1 MSVPAWHEEPIAK
14 EHDRSGFDCG
24 DADMNAFLARYA
36 RQSHEQNATKTYCA
50 IELARPGR
58 ILGFYSIAP
67 SAVAH
72 AAVPARMTK
81 GLARHDVPGF
91 LLARIATARSVAGQG
106 LGGQLLVAAARR
118 CLRLV
123 AEGGGILL
131 IIDAKTEHAA
141 DWYASFGAERLQ
153 GQSQGGPLRLALHLT
168 TFAADL
174 RAAGHL

>member
-1 MSVPAWHEEPIAK
+1 MSLPAWHEEPISKAQ
-14 EHDRSGFDCG
+14 DRSDFDCG
-24 DADMNAFLARYA
+24 DADTNVFLARYA

-50 IELARPGR
+50 IETARPGR

-67 SAVAH
+67 SALGH

-91 LLARIATARSVAGQG
+91 LLARIATDRSIAGQG
-106 LGGQLLVAAARR
+106 LGGQLLAAAARR

-123 AEGGGILL
+123 TEGGGIVL
-131 IIDAKTEHAA
+131 IIDAKNERAA
-141 DWYASFGAERLQ
+141 DWYASFGAEPLQSHRQ
-153 GQSQGGPLRLALHLT
+153 GQPLRLVIHLA

-174 RAAGHL
+174 RVAGHL

>member
-1 MSVPAWHEEPIAK
+1 MSLPAWHEEPISK
-14 EHDRSGFDCG
+14 KHDRSGFDCG
-24 DADMNAFLARYA
+24 DPETNAFLARFA
-36 RQSHEQNATKTYCA
+36 RQSHEQNAAKTYCA
-50 IELARPGR
+50 IETAHPGR

-72 AAVPARMTK
+72 AVVPGRMTR

-91 LLARIATARSVAGQG
+91 LLARIATDKTVAGQG
-106 LGGQLLVAAARR
+106 LGGQLLAAAARR

-131 IIDAKTEHAA
+131 IIDAKNDRAA
-141 DWYASFGAERLQ
+141 DWYASFGAERLL
-153 GQSQGGPLRLALHLT
+153 SEPLRLVIHLA
-168 TFAADL
+168 TFATHL

>member
-1 MSVPAWHEEPIAK
+1 
-14 EHDRSGFDCG
+14 
-24 DADMNAFLARYA
+24 MNQFLARYA
-36 RQSHEQNATKTYCA
+36 RQSHEQNAAKTYCA
-50 IELARPGR
+50 IETARPGR

-72 AAVPARMTK
+72 ATVPARMSK

-91 LLARIATARSVAGQG
+91 LLARIATDRSAAGQG

-131 IIDAKTEHAA
+131 IIDAKNERAA
-141 DWYASFGAERLQ
+141 EWYASFGAERLQ
-153 GQSQGGPLRLALHLT
+153 GQPQGEPLRLVIHLS
-168 TFAADL
+168 TFAVDL

>member
-1 MSVPAWHEEPIAK
+1 MSLTPWHEEPIAK

-24 DADMNAFLARYA
+24 DADMNQFLARYA

-50 IELARPGR
+50 IESALPGR

-91 LLARIATARSVAGQG
+91 LLARIATDRSVAGQG

-131 IIDAKTEHAA
+131 IIDAKNDRAA

-168 TFAADL
+168 TFVADL
-174 RAAGHL
+174 RAAGHF

>member
-1 MSVPAWHEEPIAK
+1 MSLPAWHEEPISKA
-14 EHDRSGFDCG
+14 HDRSGFDCG
-24 DADMNAFLARYA
+24 DVDMNVFLARYA

-50 IELARPGR
+50 IETARPGR

-67 SAVAH
+67 AAVDH
-72 AAVPARMTK
+72 AAVPAHMTK

-91 LLARIATARSVAGQG
+91 LLARIATDRAVAGQG
-106 LGGQLLVAAARR
+106 LGGQLLAAAARR

-123 AEGGGILL
+123 TEGGGILL
-131 IIDAKTEHAA
+131 IIDAKNERAA

-153 GQSQGGPLRLALHLT
+153 GHPQGQPLRLVIHLA